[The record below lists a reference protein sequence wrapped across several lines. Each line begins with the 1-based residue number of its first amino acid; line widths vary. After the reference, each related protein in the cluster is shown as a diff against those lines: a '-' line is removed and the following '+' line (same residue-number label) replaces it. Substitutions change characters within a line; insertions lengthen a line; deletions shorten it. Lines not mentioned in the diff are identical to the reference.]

1 MTALLAAGNG
11 VASGVITLV
20 VPLGAFII
28 TGLVLF
34 RLVRARRQS
43 GPPS

>member
-1 MTALLAAGNG
+1 MIALLAAGNG

-28 TGLVLF
+28 TSLLLF
-34 RLVRARRQS
+34 RLVRGRRRS